1 MAYELP
7 IVATIAEGGV
17 TFRVRAVPFG
27 LARKFD
33 TAGADNFGV
42 MAEVYERCVEAED
55 GDGHPVAVQVDELPV
70 ELVGRLAR
78 AACGDATANPA

>member
-7 IVATIAEGGV
+7 IVATIADGGV

-33 TAGADNFGV
+33 AAGADNFGV
-42 MAEVYERCVEAED
+42 MAEVYDRCVEVAE
-55 GDGHPVAVQVDELPV
+55 GEPPAVDELPV

-78 AACGDATANPA
+78 AACGDAAANPG